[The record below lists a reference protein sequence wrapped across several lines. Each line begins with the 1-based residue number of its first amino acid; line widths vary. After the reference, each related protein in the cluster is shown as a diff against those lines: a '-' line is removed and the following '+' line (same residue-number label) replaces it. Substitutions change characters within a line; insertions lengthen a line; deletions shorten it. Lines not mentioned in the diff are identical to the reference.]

1 MRQIYKDERCNRTID
16 YFDYSR
22 SFYVDQRQIISEKVS
37 LFDAQFIT
45 RLLYLIILEINYRKK
60 MIDCYVIFIETSTKY
75 TIIYF
80 YHKVKLHICLKIM
93 IHTFTRSSGVTIL
106 RKSIFLPMLIFL
118 KYSFLFCIL
127 FYIKIIKC

>member
-60 MIDCYVIFIETSTKY
+60 MIDCYVIFISTRNEYK
-75 TIIYF
+75 IYN
-80 YHKVKLHICLKIM
+80 HL
-93 IHTFTRSSGVTIL
+93 
-106 RKSIFLPMLIFL
+106 FLP
-118 KYSFLFCIL
+118 
-127 FYIKIIKC
+127 